1 MQVPGSDGSFA
12 GGSSGTFTGGVIA
25 NYGGPWLLPR
35 NEFIVDP
42 PYHSMDH
49 GPVSVVKH
57 EEDGQGKK
65 KRHSISDLFKKKGE
79 GKSQSE
85 GEVQKE
91 VAKYD
96 GDEGKREE

>member
-1 MQVPGSDGSFA
+1 M
-12 GGSSGTFTGGVIA
+12 
-25 NYGGPWLLPR
+25 LPR
-35 NEFIVDP
+35 NEFIVEP
-42 PYHSMDH
+42 PHHSMDH
-49 GPVSVVKH
+49 GPVSIVKH

-65 KRHSISDLFKKKGE
+65 KRRSISDLFKKKGE

-96 GDEGKREE
+96 RDEGKGGE